1 MKTNLLQ
8 ILVLAFAPL
17 VLRTVLYLIAFKVR
31 SIEITLLNCII
42 IAGAGYLVS
51 IVPLPLPFGLY
62 RVLSIGAAMF
72 LITRYTKAEIFP
84 DVILIPLVVELS
96 AAFLTDY
103 VLIPLVR

>member
-1 MKTNLLQ
+1 MKINLLK
-8 ILVLAFAPL
+8 IVVLAFAPL
-17 VLRTVLYLIAFKVR
+17 ALRTVLYLTAFKVR

-72 LITRYTKAEIFP
+72 LITQYTKAELFP

-96 AAFLTDY
+96 SAFLTDY
-103 VLIPLVR
+103 VLIPLTL

>member
-1 MKTNLLQ
+1 MKINMLQ
-8 ILVLAFAPL
+8 IVVLAFAPL
-17 VLRTVLYLIAFKVR
+17 TLRTVLYLIAFKVR
-31 SIEITLLNCII
+31 SIEIKFLSCII

-51 IVPLPLPFGLY
+51 VVPLPLPFGLY

-103 VLIPLVR
+103 VLIPLIR